1 MWYLHACS
9 RTFLKRHVA
18 IQFFQLLVVFLIK
31 TLPFTCIGILPMV
44 RQKAVMACTL
54 RTILTFAKNIL
65 CANGCLWLVE
75 ENVSCQNALSK
86 KEREMMA
93 HLIIFMIKI
102 TSTDYWGTVSVVIYI
117 YIYIYIY
124 DNNFFQ
130 IYIHLFL
137 SLFCYFLSDWF
148 SVLKFTIKTVTEN
161 PTFPNPRPGWKFF
174 IPVLALRP
182 SLAASLF

>member
-65 CANGCLWLVE
+65 CANGCFWLVE

-93 HLIIFMIKI
+93 YLIIFMIKI

-117 YIYIYIY
+117 YMITTFFRFTFIYFYLYFVI
-124 DNNFFQ
+124 
-130 IYIHLFL
+130 
-137 SLFCYFLSDWF
+137 FCQ
-148 SVLKFTIKTVTEN
+148 TG
-161 PTFPNPRPGWKFF
+161 FP
-174 IPVLALRP
+174 
-182 SLAASLF
+182 S

>member
-65 CANGCLWLVE
+65 CANGCFGLVE

-124 DNNFFQ
+124 MITTFFRFTF
-130 IYIHLFL
+130 IYFYLYFVI
-137 SLFCYFLSDWF
+137 FCQTGFPSYRSRSYPGPRGF
-148 SVLKFTIKTVTEN
+148 S
-161 PTFPNPRPGWKFF
+161 
-174 IPVLALRP
+174 
-182 SLAASLF
+182 